1 MNYNRRLRQLEAEG
15 KPIRIGIVGAG
26 QMGSSLISLLNGL
39 PGMRVVAVADIDEAS
54 ARAGC
59 VRGGIAKERIRSI
72 ESAGASPE
80 EVDVVRISGDLEPLL
95 HDRAVDVVVEATGVP
110 DVGAQVAAGAIG
122 AGKHIVML
130 NAETDA
136 TVGALL
142 ARRAEAAGVVYTGAS
157 GDEPAAIMELYNF
170 ADALGF
176 EVLVAGKG
184 KNNPLHTEAT
194 PRELEARAAKEGADA
209 RMLCSFVDGT
219 KTMVEMTCVAN
230 ATGFVPD
237 VPGMHGVTADVDTV
251 LERLCVQ
258 SSGGVLQRYG
268 VVEYVDGLAPGVFVI
283 VRTDRPLVDDT
294 MQYLKMGSGP
304 NYLLFRPY
312 HLTSLETPISIA
324 RAALDGEPTIIASG
338 KPVAETVAVAK
349 KALSSGE
356 ALDGIGGYTAY
367 GRCYTTEQAR
377 KDALLPFGLVAPGAR
392 MRRPVQA
399 GTPLTYADVELP
411 PSTIRALRDEQDRLS
426 WSGSPSSDV
435 TVGAAATAS
444 PDASHRGVNG

>member
-15 KPIRIGIVGAG
+15 KPIRIGLIGAG

-39 PGMRVVAVADIDEAS
+39 PGMRVVAVADVDEAS

-59 VRGGIAKERIRSI
+59 VRAGVAKERIRAFGGS
-72 ESAGASPE
+72 GAVPE
-80 EVDVVRISGDLEPLL
+80 DVGVVRVSGALEPVL
-95 HDRAVDVVVEATGVP
+95 HDDAVDVVVEATGVP
-110 DVGAQVAAGAIG
+110 DVGAKVAASAIA

-142 ARRAEAAGVVYTGAS
+142 ARRAESAGVVYTGAS
-157 GDEPAAIMELYNF
+157 GDEPAAIVELYNF

-184 KNNPLHTEAT
+184 KNNPLRREAT

-251 LERLCVQ
+251 LERLRVR
-258 SSGGVLQRYG
+258 SAGGVLDRYG

-294 MQYLKMGSGP
+294 MRYLKMGAGP
-304 NYLLFRPY
+304 NYLLYRPY

-324 RAALDGEPTIIASG
+324 RAVLDGEPTITAVG
-338 KPVAETVAVAK
+338 EPVAETVAVAK
-349 KALSSGE
+349 KPLASGDP
-356 ALDGIGGYTAY
+356 LDGIGGYTAY
-367 GRCYTTEQAR
+367 GQCYTTNETR
-377 KDALLPFGLVAPGAR
+377 EKELLPFGLIVPGAR

-399 GTPLTYADVELP
+399 GTPLTYGDVELP
-411 PSTIRALRDEQDRLS
+411 ASTIRALREEQDEMS
-426 WSGSPSSDV
+426 WSQ
-435 TVGAAATAS
+435 TAS
-444 PDASHRGVNG
+444 RGVTADIDAPASADGTQKEANG